1 VATKKDLV
9 EAYSFSRRRLV
20 TAFLSGAPGGR
31 EVEPNRPGRAII
43 GGVALAVLL
52 VAGAA
57 VLGILKVP
65 VDIDWSSEDLV
76 SEEGTSA
83 DFAVFPDDEAE
94 NGVVLRPIANVTSAM
109 LLFGSDVDA
118 REVPADEVAKQ
129 TRGPGIGILDA
140 PATPPT
146 TDNLIET
153 GWSACTAQSATGDPG
168 GIRVLVE
175 SEPQVQP
182 TPLVSL
188 VVRSPQGLYLIAESI
203 VGTDDRATP
212 RAYAYPL
219 PRLSQDEADTL
230 LSGLTGADP
239 SQAVEVSQAW
249 VELFPSGGLLARS
262 TFGVPEGRLDSRW
275 PSADTLPGNARAA
288 QVGDV
293 LRRGEESYV
302 LLPDGSL
309 LELTPFAA
317 KLYDNLSST
326 GRRST
331 RTFDLQQS
339 PPAVGIED
347 VNALPNVNWP
357 EQPLTAA
364 PGSQLCALLDTVPN
378 GQPGVVL
385 ATTTN
390 DSEAASTSETE
401 PIDVTV
407 ESGHGA
413 FVLRGGWNTADA
425 TSLALVEERGQVHQ
439 LASGA
444 ERNALGYGEV
454 DDVIVPDAWLQLFE
468 VGVPLSIDAARCPPA
483 TEPVE
488 DVEQCADLPDAS

>member
-1 VATKKDLV
+1 MATKKDLV

-65 VDIDWSSEDLV
+65 VDIDWTSEDLV

-83 DFAVFPDDEAE
+83 DFAVLPDPEDDGE
-94 NGVVLRPIANVTSAM
+94 VVLRPIANVTSAM

-146 TDNLIET
+146 TANLIDT
-153 GWSACTAQSATGDPG
+153 GWSACTAQTATDEAG
-168 GIRVLVE
+168 GVRVLVE
-175 SEPQVQP
+175 SEQQVQP
-182 TPLVSL
+182 TPDVSY
-188 VVRSPQGLYLIAESI
+188 VVRSEQGLYLIAESL
-203 VGTDDRATP
+203 VGTDDRGTP
-212 RAYAYPL
+212 RAYAYPI
-219 PRLSQDEADTL
+219 PSLSLNEVDTL
-230 LSGLTGADP
+230 LSGLTGVDP
-239 SQAVEVSQAW
+239 SQPVAVPQAW

-262 TFGVPEGRLDSRW
+262 TFGVPNGAVKRSW
-275 PSADTLPGNARAA
+275 PSADTLPGKARDAR
-288 QVGDV
+288 VGDV
-293 LRRGEESYV
+293 LARGDDSYV
-302 LLPDGSL
+302 MLPDGSL
-309 LELTPFAA
+309 LALSAFAA
-317 KLYDNLSST
+317 RLYDNLPPVG
-326 GRRST
+326 GRPS
-331 RTFDLQQS
+331 RTYAVQQP
-339 PPAVGIED
+339 PPAVGIQN
-347 VNALPNVNWP
+347 VTSLPNVNWP
-357 EQPLTAA
+357 ESGTSAV

-390 DSEAASTSETE
+390 ESEAASTSETE

-425 TSLALVEERGQVHQ
+425 TTLALVEERGQVHQ
-439 LASGA
+439 LAGSE
-444 ERNALGYGEV
+444 ERVQLGYGDV
-454 DDVIVPDAWLQLFE
+454 DDVVVPDSWLQLFE

-483 TEPVE
+483 TRPTK
-488 DVEQCADLPDAS
+488 DADQCAELPESS